1 MSTNLIIA
9 LIAICLF
16 FSALLSGSETAI
28 TYVPREKIHQLSDS
42 KRNKKIKNAKDEL
55 EKTIGGILVA
65 NNFVNILMASLST
78 ILFVNFLDGDET
90 AGSALSTIVIT
101 LLVLIAGEITPKTIA
116 SRNPIGF
123 LSRTAFII
131 DFLSRVFAPFTSLIT
146 KAIDNTSKDGDMDG
160 DGEITE
166 ADIQA
171 LTALGEMEGQILPAE
186 REIIDSLLDFS
197 DRPIKEIMT
206 PRVDVLFLSI
216 PVDMEDVRKVVDE
229 KRISRMPISRS
240 ESLDDTFGIV
250 YVKDLFNLDN
260 EATSVEVENLV
271 KDAIYLPEYTT
282 VLSALNILRE
292 NQASFACVIDEN
304 GGIEGVI
311 TIKDVLSEF
320 VGDLPDEHDERF
332 KGIKR
337 LGPGQWV
344 VEGKTDID
352 DFEEFFGLES
362 QESDVATVGGL
373 YLSYS
378 EKLPS
383 VNEKIT
389 VHGLELT
396 VSAIDNRRID
406 SLIVKKIAKISLSN
420 YVKSFE

>member
-1 MSTNLIIA
+1 M
-9 LIAICLF
+9 
-16 FSALLSGSETAI
+16 LSGSETAI
-28 TYVPREKIHQLSDS
+28 TSIPIQKIHQLDE
-42 KRNKKIKNAKDEL
+42 NKKNRRIKRAKENI
-55 EKTIGGILVA
+55 EKTIGGILVG
-65 NNFVNILMASLST
+65 NNFVNILMASVATL
-78 ILFVNFLDGDET
+78 IFVRRFGES
-90 AGSALSTIVIT
+90 AGSAIATVFTTII
-101 LLVLIAGEITPKTIA
+101 VLIFGDITPKTLA
-116 SRNPIGF
+116 TKLPISF
-123 LSRTAFII
+123 LSRTT
-131 DFLSRVFAPFTSLIT
+131 FLVEILSKIFAPFTEGITNLIMKFAKT
-146 KAIDNTSKDGDMDG
+146 PDEDDA
-160 DGEITE
+160 EVTE

-171 LTALGEMEGQILPAE
+171 LTALGEIEGQILPAE

-216 PVDMEDVRKVVDE
+216 PVDMKDVKKIVDE
-229 KRISRMPISRS
+229 KRISRMPISRT

-250 YVKDLFNLDN
+250 YVKDLFNLN
-260 EATSVEVENLV
+260 SKATSVEVENLV

-344 VEGKTDID
+344 VEGRTDID

-362 QESDVATVGGL
+362 QDSDVATVGGL

-378 EKLPS
+378 EKLPT

-396 VSAIDNRRID
+396 VSAVDNRRID
-406 SLIVKKIAKISLSN
+406 SLIVKKISKIN
-420 YVKSFE
+420 

>member
-1 MSTNLIIA
+1 MSTDYIIII

-28 TYVPREKIHQLSDS
+28 TYVPREKIHQLKDS
-42 KRNKKIKNAKDEL
+42 KRNNKIKNAKDDL

-78 ILFVNFLDGDET
+78 ILFVRLLKGDET
-90 AGSALSTIVIT
+90 AGSALSTLVIT
-101 LLVLIAGEITPKTIA
+101 LLVLVIGEITPKTIA

-123 LSRTAFII
+123 LSKTAFII
-131 DFLSRVFAPFTSLIT
+131 DFLSRAFAPFTSLIT
-146 KAIDNTSKDGDMDG
+146 NSIDRTSKQGDMDG
-160 DGEITE
+160 DNEITE

-216 PVDMEDVRKVVDE
+216 PVNMSDVKKIVDE

-250 YVKDLFNLDN
+250 YVKDIFNLDIS
-260 EATSVEVENLV
+260 ASSVEVENLV

-332 KGIKR
+332 SGIRR

-352 DFEEFFGLES
+352 DFEEFFGLDS

-378 EKLPS
+378 EKLPNI
-383 VNEKIT
+383 NEKIT
-389 VHGLELT
+389 IHGLELT
-396 VSAIDNRRID
+396 VTAVDNRRID
-406 SLIVKKIAKISLSN
+406 SLVVKKISKIN
-420 YVKSFE
+420 

>member
-1 MSTNLIIA
+1 LSTNLIIA

-123 LSRTAFII
+123 LSRTAFVI

-216 PVDMEDVRKVVDE
+216 PVVMEDVRKIVDE
-229 KRISRMPISRS
+229 KRISRMPISRT

-250 YVKDLFNLDN
+250 YVKDLFNLEN

-383 VNEKIT
+383 INEKIT

-406 SLIVKKIAKISLSN
+406 SLIVKKIAKIT
-420 YVKSFE
+420 

>member
-1 MSTNLIIA
+1 MSTDYIIII

-28 TYVPREKIHQLSDS
+28 TYVPREKIHQLKDS
-42 KRNKKIKNAKDEL
+42 KRNNKIKKSKDEL

-78 ILFVNFLDGDET
+78 ILFVRLLKGDET
-90 AGSALSTIVIT
+90 AGSALSTLVIT
-101 LLVLIAGEITPKTIA
+101 LLVLIIGEITPKTIA

-123 LSRTAFII
+123 LSKTAFII
-131 DFLSRVFAPFTSLIT
+131 DFLSRAFAPFTSLIT
-146 KAIDNTSKDGDMDG
+146 NSIDRTSKQGDMDG
-160 DGEITE
+160 DNEITE

-206 PRVDVLFLSI
+206 PRVDVLFLSL
-216 PVDMEDVRKVVDE
+216 PVNISDVKKIVDE

-250 YVKDLFNLDN
+250 YVKDIFNLDIS
-260 EATSVEVENLV
+260 ASSVEVENLV

-332 KGIKR
+332 SGIRR

-352 DFEEFFGLES
+352 DFEEFFGLDS

-378 EKLPS
+378 QKLPNI
-383 VNEKIT
+383 NEKIT
-389 VHGLELT
+389 IHGLELT
-396 VSAIDNRRID
+396 VTAVDNRRID
-406 SLIVKKIAKISLSN
+406 SLVVKKISKIN
-420 YVKSFE
+420 

>member
-229 KRISRMPISRS
+229 KRISRMPTSRS

-378 EKLPS
+378 EKLPA

-396 VSAIDNRRID
+396 VSACLLYTSPSPRDRG
-406 SLIVKKIAKISLSN
+406 
-420 YVKSFE
+420 

>member
-1 MSTNLIIA
+1 M
-9 LIAICLF
+9 
-16 FSALLSGSETAI
+16 LSGSETAI
-28 TYVPREKIHQLSDS
+28 TSIPIQKIHQLDE
-42 KRNKKIKNAKDEL
+42 NKKNRRIKRAKENI
-55 EKTIGGILVA
+55 EKTIGGILVG
-65 NNFVNILMASLST
+65 NNFVNILMASVATL
-78 ILFVNFLDGDET
+78 IFVRRFGES
-90 AGSALSTIVIT
+90 AGSEIATVFTTVI
-101 LLVLIAGEITPKTIA
+101 VLIFGDITPKTLA
-116 SRNPIGF
+116 TKLPISF
-123 LSRTAFII
+123 LSRTT
-131 DFLSRVFAPFTSLIT
+131 FLVEVLSKIFAPFTEGITNLIMKFV
-146 KAIDNTSKDGDMDG
+146 KAPDEDDA
-160 DGEITE
+160 EVTE

-171 LTALGEMEGQILPAE
+171 LTALGEIEGQILPAE

-216 PVDMEDVRKVVDE
+216 PVDMEDVKKIVDE

-250 YVKDLFNLDN
+250 YVKDLFNLN
-260 EATSVEVENLV
+260 SKATSVEVENLV

-344 VEGKTDID
+344 VEGRTDID

-378 EKLPS
+378 EKLPT

-396 VSAIDNRRID
+396 VSAVDNRRID
-406 SLIVKKIAKISLSN
+406 SLIVKKISKIN
-420 YVKSFE
+420 

>member
-1 MSTNLIIA
+1 
-9 LIAICLF
+9 
-16 FSALLSGSETAI
+16 LLSGSETAI
-28 TYVPREKIHQLSDS
+28 TYVPREKIHQLKDS
-42 KRNKKIKNAKDEL
+42 KRNNKIKNAKDDL

-78 ILFVNFLDGDET
+78 ILFVRLLQGDET
-90 AGSALSTIVIT
+90 LGSALSTLVIT
-101 LLVLIAGEITPKTIA
+101 LLVLVIGEITPKTIA

-123 LSRTAFII
+123 LSKTAFII
-131 DFLSRVFAPFTSLIT
+131 DFLSRAFAPFTSLIT
-146 KAIDNTSKDGDMDG
+146 NSIDRTSKQGDMDG
-160 DGEITE
+160 DNEITE

-206 PRVDVLFLSI
+206 PRVDVLFLSL
-216 PVDMEDVRKVVDE
+216 PVNISDVKKIVDE

-250 YVKDLFNLDN
+250 YVKDIFNLDIS
-260 EATSVEVENLV
+260 ASSVEVENLV

-332 KGIKR
+332 SGIRR

-352 DFEEFFGLES
+352 DFEEFFGLDS

-378 EKLPS
+378 QKLPNI
-383 VNEKIT
+383 NEKIT
-389 VHGLELT
+389 IHGLELT
-396 VSAIDNRRID
+396 VTAVDNRRID
-406 SLIVKKIAKISLSN
+406 SLVVKKISKIN
-420 YVKSFE
+420 

>member
-1 MSTNLIIA
+1 M
-9 LIAICLF
+9 
-16 FSALLSGSETAI
+16 LSGSETAI
-28 TYVPREKIHQLSDS
+28 TSIPIQKIHQLDE
-42 KRNKKIKNAKDEL
+42 NKKNRRIKRAKENI
-55 EKTIGGILVA
+55 EKTIGGILVG
-65 NNFVNILMASLST
+65 NNFVNILMASVATL
-78 ILFVNFLDGDET
+78 IFVRRFGES
-90 AGSALSTIVIT
+90 AGSAIATVFTTVI
-101 LLVLIAGEITPKTIA
+101 VLIFGDITPKTLA
-116 SRNPIGF
+116 TKLPISF
-123 LSRTAFII
+123 LSRTT
-131 DFLSRVFAPFTSLIT
+131 FLVEVLSKIFAPFTEGITNLIMKFV
-146 KAIDNTSKDGDMDG
+146 KAPDEDDA
-160 DGEITE
+160 EVTE

-171 LTALGEMEGQILPAE
+171 LTALGEIEGQILPAE

-216 PVDMEDVRKVVDE
+216 PVDMEDVKKIVDE

-250 YVKDLFNLDN
+250 YVKDLFNLN
-260 EATSVEVENLV
+260 SKATSVEVENLV
-271 KDAIYLPEYTT
+271 KDEIYLPEYTT

-292 NQASFACVIDEN
+292 NQASFACVLDEN

-344 VEGKTDID
+344 VEGRTDID

-378 EKLPS
+378 EKLPT

-396 VSAIDNRRID
+396 VSAVDNRRID
-406 SLIVKKIAKISLSN
+406 SLIVKKISKIN
-420 YVKSFE
+420 

>member
-1 MSTNLIIA
+1 M
-9 LIAICLF
+9 
-16 FSALLSGSETAI
+16 LSGSETAI
-28 TYVPREKIHQLSDS
+28 TSIPIQKIHQLDE
-42 KRNKKIKNAKDEL
+42 NKKNRRIKRAKENI
-55 EKTIGGILVA
+55 EKTIGGILVG
-65 NNFVNILMASLST
+65 NNFVNILMASVATL
-78 ILFVNFLDGDET
+78 IFVRRFGES
-90 AGSALSTIVIT
+90 AGSAIATVFTTVI
-101 LLVLIAGEITPKTIA
+101 VLIFGDITPKTLA
-116 SRNPIGF
+116 TKLPISF
-123 LSRTAFII
+123 LSRTT
-131 DFLSRVFAPFTSLIT
+131 FLVEVLSKIFAPFTEGITNLIMKFV
-146 KAIDNTSKDGDMDG
+146 KAPDEDDA
-160 DGEITE
+160 EVTE

-171 LTALGEMEGQILPAE
+171 LTALGEIEGQILPAE

-216 PVDMEDVRKVVDE
+216 PVDMEDVKKIVDE

-250 YVKDLFNLDN
+250 YVKDLFNLN
-260 EATSVEVENLV
+260 SKATSVEVENLV

-344 VEGKTDID
+344 VEGRTDID

-378 EKLPS
+378 EKLPT

-396 VSAIDNRRID
+396 VSAVDNRRID
-406 SLIVKKIAKISLSN
+406 SLIVNKISKIIL
-420 YVKSFE
+420 

>member
-1 MSTNLIIA
+1 M
-9 LIAICLF
+9 
-16 FSALLSGSETAI
+16 LSGSETAI
-28 TYVPREKIHQLSDS
+28 TSIPIQKIHQLDE
-42 KRNKKIKNAKDEL
+42 NKKNRRIKRAKENL
-55 EKTIGGILVA
+55 EKTIGGILVG
-65 NNFVNILMASLST
+65 NNFVNILMASVATL
-78 ILFVNFLDGDET
+78 IFVRRFGES
-90 AGSALSTIVIT
+90 AGSAIATVFTTVI
-101 LLVLIAGEITPKTIA
+101 VLIFGDITPKTLA
-116 SRNPIGF
+116 TKLPISF
-123 LSRTAFII
+123 LSRTT
-131 DFLSRVFAPFTSLIT
+131 FLVEVLSKIFAPFTEGITNLIMKFV
-146 KAIDNTSKDGDMDG
+146 KAPDEDDA
-160 DGEITE
+160 EVTE

-171 LTALGEMEGQILPAE
+171 LTALGEIEGQILPAE

-216 PVDMEDVRKVVDE
+216 PVDMEDVKKIVDE

-250 YVKDLFNLDN
+250 YVKDLFNLN
-260 EATSVEVENLV
+260 SKATSVEVENLV

-344 VEGKTDID
+344 VEGRTDID

-378 EKLPS
+378 EKLPT

-396 VSAIDNRRID
+396 VSAVDNRRID
-406 SLIVKKIAKISLSN
+406 SLIVKKISKIN
-420 YVKSFE
+420 

>member
-1 MSTNLIIA
+1 M
-9 LIAICLF
+9 
-16 FSALLSGSETAI
+16 LSGSETAI
-28 TYVPREKIHQLSDS
+28 TSIPIQKIHQLDE
-42 KRNKKIKNAKDEL
+42 NKKNKRIKRAKENI
-55 EKTIGGILVA
+55 EKTIGGILVG
-65 NNFVNILMASLST
+65 NNFVNILMASVAT
-78 ILFVNFLDGDET
+78 IIFVRRFGES
-90 AGSALSTIVIT
+90 AGSAIATVFTTII
-101 LLVLIAGEITPKTIA
+101 VLIFGDITPKTLA
-116 SRNPIGF
+116 TKLPISF
-123 LSRTAFII
+123 LSRTT
-131 DFLSRVFAPFTSLIT
+131 FLVELLSKIFAPFTEGIT
-146 KAIDNTSKDGDMDG
+146 NIIMKFVRTRNEDDA
-160 DGEITE
+160 EVTE

-171 LTALGEMEGQILPAE
+171 LTALGEIEGQILPAE

-206 PRVDVLFLSI
+206 PRVDVLFLSVPI
-216 PVDMEDVRKVVDE
+216 EMEDVKKVVDE

-260 EATSVEVENLV
+260 AATSVEVENLV

-378 EKLPS
+378 EKLPT

-396 VSAIDNRRID
+396 VSAVDNRRID
-406 SLIVKKIAKISLSN
+406 SLIVKKISKIN
-420 YVKSFE
+420 

>member
-1 MSTNLIIA
+1 M
-9 LIAICLF
+9 
-16 FSALLSGSETAI
+16 LSGSETAI
-28 TYVPREKIHQLSDS
+28 TSIPKQKVHQLDDTRKNNRI
-42 KRNKKIKNAKDEL
+42 KRAKENI
-55 EKTIGGILVA
+55 EKTIGGILVG
-65 NNFVNILMASLST
+65 NNFVNILMASVATL
-78 ILFVNFLDGDET
+78 IFVRRFGES
-90 AGSALSTIVIT
+90 AGSAIATIFTTVI
-101 LLVLIAGEITPKTIA
+101 VLIFGDITPKTLA
-116 SRNPIGF
+116 TKLPIVF
-123 LSRTAFII
+123 LSRTTFLVEL
-131 DFLSRVFAPFTSLIT
+131 LSRVFAPFTELIT
-146 KAIDNTSKDGDMDG
+146 KIIMKFVRSSDEDDA
-160 DGEITE
+160 EVTE

-171 LTALGEMEGQILPAE
+171 LTALGEIEGQILPAE

-206 PRVDVLFLSI
+206 PRVDVLFLSHPI
-216 PVDMEDVRKVVDE
+216 NIVDVKALVND
-229 KRISRMPISRS
+229 KRISRMPVSKS
-240 ESLDDTFGIV
+240 KSLDDTFGIV

-373 YLSYS
+373 YLSNS

-389 VHGLELT
+389 VHGLEIT
-396 VSAIDNRRID
+396 VLKVDNRRID
-406 SLIVKKIAKISLSN
+406 SLVVKKISKIN
-420 YVKSFE
+420 

>member
-1 MSTNLIIA
+1 M
-9 LIAICLF
+9 
-16 FSALLSGSETAI
+16 LSGSETAI
-28 TYVPREKIHQLSDS
+28 TSIPIQKIHQLDE
-42 KRNKKIKNAKDEL
+42 NKKNRRIKRAKENI
-55 EKTIGGILVA
+55 EKTIGGILVG
-65 NNFVNILMASLST
+65 NNFVNILMASVATL
-78 ILFVNFLDGDET
+78 IFVRRFGES
-90 AGSALSTIVIT
+90 AGSAIATVFTTVI
-101 LLVLIAGEITPKTIA
+101 VLIFGDITPKTLA
-116 SRNPIGF
+116 TKLPISF
-123 LSRTAFII
+123 LSRTT
-131 DFLSRVFAPFTSLIT
+131 FLVEVLSKIFAPFTEGITNLIMKFV
-146 KAIDNTSKDGDMDG
+146 KAPDEDDA
-160 DGEITE
+160 EVTE

-171 LTALGEMEGQILPAE
+171 LTALGEIEGQILPAE

-216 PVDMEDVRKVVDE
+216 PVDMEDVKKIVDE

-250 YVKDLFNLDN
+250 YVKDLFNLN
-260 EATSVEVENLV
+260 SKATSVEVENLV

-344 VEGKTDID
+344 VEGRTDID
-352 DFEEFFGLES
+352 DFEEFFGLEPN
-362 QESDVATVGGL
+362 EKDVATVGGL
-373 YLSYS
+373 FLSHS
-378 EKLPS
+378 EQLPS
-383 VNEKIT
+383 HGEKIT
-389 VHGLELT
+389 IDGLEIT
-396 VSAIDNRRID
+396 VTEIDNRRIE
-406 SLIVKKIAKISLSN
+406 SVIVKKIAK
-420 YVKSFE
+420 K

>member
-1 MSTNLIIA
+1 M
-9 LIAICLF
+9 
-16 FSALLSGSETAI
+16 LSGSETAI
-28 TYVPREKIHQLSDS
+28 TSIPIQKIHQLDE
-42 KRNKKIKNAKDEL
+42 NKKNRRIKRAKENI
-55 EKTIGGILVA
+55 EKTIGGILVG
-65 NNFVNILMASLST
+65 NNFVNILMASVATL
-78 ILFVNFLDGDET
+78 IFVRRFGES
-90 AGSALSTIVIT
+90 AGSAIATVFTTVI
-101 LLVLIAGEITPKTIA
+101 VLIFGDITPKTLA
-116 SRNPIGF
+116 TKLPISF
-123 LSRTAFII
+123 LSRTT
-131 DFLSRVFAPFTSLIT
+131 FLVEVLSKIFAPFTEGITNLIMKFV
-146 KAIDNTSKDGDMDG
+146 KAPDEDDA
-160 DGEITE
+160 EVTE

-171 LTALGEMEGQILPAE
+171 LTALGEIEGQILPAE

-216 PVDMEDVRKVVDE
+216 PVDMEDVKKIVDE

-250 YVKDLFNLDN
+250 YVKDLFNLN
-260 EATSVEVENLV
+260 SKATSVEVENLV

-344 VEGKTDID
+344 VEGRTDID

-373 YLSYS
+373 YLRYS
-378 EKLPS
+378 EKLPT

-396 VSAIDNRRID
+396 VSAVDNRRID
-406 SLIVKKIAKISLSN
+406 SLIVKKISKIN
-420 YVKSFE
+420 